1 MATQDRALR
10 VALGQRPGGASVFVS
25 VNGVHLEPPSDSQ
38 KAQSGQVRRLRV
50 DVQSGGCR
58 ACMPHKCVSTQQ
70 TRPLTRNCLRCWPNV
85 CIRRC
90 SVTVRSGV

>member
-38 KAQSGQVRRLRV
+38 KAQSGQVRRL
-50 DVQSGGCR
+50 QGGIYVEPACTTR
-58 ACMPHKCVSTQQ
+58 A
-70 TRPLTRNCLRCWPNV
+70 PL
-85 CIRRC
+85 
-90 SVTVRSGV
+90 RSSPGR